1 MKVPTSLNLKI
12 LCFLLVLYSAC
23 NTTMDITTLP
33 YNNDLRKVQLNAIS
47 FHTVSLKSI
56 PEPYYKDYSDHT
68 DPAYRNYKR
77 YDRFGFRDVFLQVV
91 SKALKDTV
99 LKIMILTPQH
109 VDSPYNA
116 FVFLSNKQIAALHF
130 NEDVNFRK
138 WMDIIFE
145 KNYERLK
152 KDKEEGLF
160 QRQPELNPNPQFML
174 VLGKGQFSQKWVNS
188 GMMVD
193 ERPYENTGAYLYKNA
208 PQRYNEAKIKREK
221 QNYLKKYIDTRGAT
235 LDPMV
240 ISRNFNDYIKT
251 RNLVPSTPINNE
263 ATYQEFEQATNFAF
277 PKELKTVLNLH
288 NGVPNTGFLTADEI
302 LTEWKSWKIIY
313 DDWMLADLKGSNL
326 PDGRKTLGM
335 YTNPYWIPFFST
347 GAGNFIALDYAPGSQ
362 GTSGQIIA
370 FGADE
375 QKIRFI
381 AKDLSDF
388 LAQLSKGDAILD
400 TGF

>member
-1 MKVPTSLNLKI
+1 MKVPSSRNLKI

-23 NTTMDITTLP
+23 NTTMNITTLP
-33 YNNDLRKVQLNAIS
+33 YNNDLKKVQLDAIS
-47 FHTVSLKSI
+47 FQTVSLKSI
-56 PEPYYKDYSDHT
+56 PAPYYKDYSGHT
-68 DPAYRNYKR
+68 EPAYKNYKN
-77 YDRFGFRDVFLQVV
+77 YDRFGFRDVFLEVV

-99 LKIMILTPQH
+99 LKIMVLTPKH
-109 VDSPYNA
+109 FDSPYDA
-116 FVFLSNKQIAALHF
+116 FAFLSNKQIAALHF
-130 NEDVNFRK
+130 NKDENFRK

-174 VLGKGQFSQKWVNS
+174 VLGQGEFSQKWVNS

-208 PQRYNEAKIKREK
+208 PQQYNKAKITREK
-221 QNYLKKYIDTRGAT
+221 QRYLKKYIDTSGAYQ
-235 LDPMV
+235 DPV
-240 ISRNFNDYIKT
+240 VVTGHFNDFIKA
-251 RNLVPSTPINNE
+251 RKLVPNTPTNNKT
-263 ATYQEFEQATNFAF
+263 TYKKFEQDTGFQF
-277 PKELKTVLNLH
+277 PKELKILLSGH
-288 NGVPNTGFLTADEI
+288 NGVPTTGFLTADEI
-302 LTEWKSWKIIY
+302 LTEWQNWKTIY
-313 DDWMLADLKGSNL
+313 DDWMLADLKGNNL
-326 PDGRKTLGM
+326 PDGQKTLGM

-347 GAGNFIALDYAPGSQ
+347 SGGNFIALDYAPGSQ

>member
-1 MKVPTSLNLKI
+1 MTL
-12 LCFLLVLYSAC
+12 
-23 NTTMDITTLP
+23 TTIP
-33 YNNDLRKVQLNAIS
+33 YNNDLKKVKLEAIS
-47 FHTVSLKSI
+47 FNTVSLKNI
-56 PEPYYKDYSDHT
+56 PPPYYKDYSGHN
-68 DPAYRNYKR
+68 DPAYQNYKT
-77 YDRFGFRDVFLQVV
+77 YDRFGFRDVLLQEL
-91 SKALKDTV
+91 SKILKDTV
-99 LKIMILTPQH
+99 LKITILTPQH
-109 VDSPYNA
+109 VESPYEA
-116 FVFLSNKQIAALHF
+116 FAFLSNTQIAALHF

-138 WMDIIFE
+138 WMEIIFE
-145 KNYERLK
+145 KNYAQLK

-160 QRQPELNPNPQFML
+160 ERQPKLNPTPQFML

-208 PQRYNEAKIKREK
+208 PQRYKEAKISREK
-221 QNYLKKYIDTRGAT
+221 KRYLQKHIDTSGAA
-235 LDPMV
+235 LDPIIV
-240 ISRNFNDYIKT
+240 TKHFNNFIKAKK
-251 RNLVPSTPINNE
+251 LVPNTPKNNE
-263 ATYQEFEQATNFAF
+263 AAYQEFEKATGFAF
-277 PKELKTVLNLH
+277 PMELKVVFSIH

-302 LTEWKSWKIIY
+302 LAEWKNWKIIY
-313 DDWMLADLKGSNL
+313 DDWMLADLKGNNL
-326 PDGRKTLGM
+326 PDGRKTIGI

-347 GAGNFIALDYAPGSQ
+347 GGGNFIALDYAPESQ

-388 LAQLSKGDAILD
+388 LERLSKGDAILN